1 MPQIL
6 AMKVL
11 QDYGL
16 RALCPLQESK
26 LHAKYN
32 KLLDKYVFEWD
43 MCRNMERFADEY

>member
-1 MPQIL
+1 MIRSCQSRTRYNN
-6 AMKVL
+6 ACA
-11 QDYGL
+11 GH
-16 RALCPLQESK
+16 QESK